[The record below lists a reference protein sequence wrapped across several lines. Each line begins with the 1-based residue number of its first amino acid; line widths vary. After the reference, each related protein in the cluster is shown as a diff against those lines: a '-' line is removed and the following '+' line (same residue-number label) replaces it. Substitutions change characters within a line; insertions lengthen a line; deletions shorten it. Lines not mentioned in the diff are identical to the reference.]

1 MKKNYLIILLF
12 LTISS
17 KNKIQII
24 GGGIN
29 YKGLENIG
37 LNLFNI
43 LHQDYEIKYSL
54 TTGIDLKVFD
64 EKFKNAIIES
74 ISNKNST
81 HDVAIYTTIIGTID
95 TNNNIITQTNLIEN
109 AQKKIAISMLECNPI
124 PDFWV
129 EIINKTFDHIIVPC
143 QWVKDIYLES
153 GVIRPIT
160 VIPLIVDEPKLK
172 KTTFSKE
179 EFIFGSIGG
188 LGEDKN
194 LHKVAQAFGE
204 IYGNNPRFKLILKIS
219 SNKNENLIL
228 AKMIEGM
235 CNKYNNI
242 ELLWGFLSKEKLE
255 ELMIKFDC
263 FVLASRGEGFSLIPR
278 QAMKMGIPCLLS
290 YNSAHKELCDLKLAT
305 PLYTDIKIL
314 SDYQCFGKFIGTK
327 YDCTIND
334 IKLAMKDFI
343 KNHQTHVK
351 NLKQN
356 QNLTD
361 LWNQDV
367 VKQQLISLI
376 NEILI

>member
-1 MKKNYLIILLF
+1 MKKNYFIILLF
-12 LTISS
+12 LNLFA

-64 EKFKNAIIES
+64 EKFKNAISES
-74 ISNKNST
+74 ISNKNT
-81 HDVAIYTTIIGTID
+81 NHDVAIYTTIIGSSD
-95 TNNNIITQTNLIEN
+95 TNNNIITQTKLIEN

-129 EIINKTFDHIIVPC
+129 EIINKIFDHIIVPC
-143 QWVKDIYLES
+143 QWVKDTYLES
-153 GVIRPIT
+153 GVKKPIT

-172 KTTFSKE
+172 KTTFNNK

-219 SNKNENLIL
+219 SNQNEDLVL
-228 AKMIEGM
+228 TKKIEVI
-235 CNKYNNI
+235 CNKYRNI
-242 ELLWGFLSKEKLE
+242 QLIWGFLKKEKLE

-278 QAMKMGIPCLLS
+278 QAMKMNIPCLIS

-305 PLYTDIKIL
+305 PIYTDIKTP
-314 SDYQCFGKFIGTK
+314 SNYRCFGNFLGTK

-334 IKLAMKDFI
+334 IKLAMKDFV
-343 KNHQTHVK
+343 KNYQTHVK

-356 QNLTD
+356 QSLTNLWD
-361 LWNQDV
+361 QGV

-376 NEILI
+376 NELLI

>member
-1 MKKNYLIILLF
+1 
-12 LTISS
+12 
-17 KNKIQII
+17 
-24 GGGIN
+24 
-29 YKGLENIG
+29 
-37 LNLFNI
+37 
-43 LHQDYEIKYSL
+43 
-54 TTGIDLKVFD
+54 
-64 EKFKNAIIES
+64 
-74 ISNKNST
+74 
-81 HDVAIYTTIIGTID
+81 
-95 TNNNIITQTNLIEN
+95 
-109 AQKKIAISMLECNPI
+109 MLECNPI
-124 PDFWV
+124 PNFWV
-129 EIINKTFDHIIVPC
+129 EIINKIFDHVIVPC
-143 QWVKDIYLES
+143 QWVKDTYLES

-172 KTTFSKE
+172 KTKFNNK

-219 SNKNENLIL
+219 SNKNEDLVL
-228 AKMIEGM
+228 TKKIEGI

-242 ELLWGFLSKEKLE
+242 QLIWGFLSKQELE

-278 QAMKMGIPCLLS
+278 QAMKMNIPCLIS
-290 YNSAHKELCDLKLAT
+290 YNSAHKELCDLKLAAT
-305 PLYTDIKIL
+305 IYTNIKAP
-314 SDYQCFGKFIGTK
+314 SNYRCFGNFLGTK

-334 IKLAMKDFI
+334 IKLAMKDFV
-343 KNHQTHVK
+343 KNYQTHVK

-356 QNLTD
+356 QSLTN
-361 LWNQDV
+361 LWNQEA